1 VNIEIRNKTKEER
14 HSSMLISK
22 HAIRK
27 ITCPTLSKHH
37 KEVWV
42 QRSKCLRVRLECSL
56 QNPIHCCIVIII
68 PLSPFLLVSAKPQK
82 RTDPE
87 IDSVLI

>member
-1 VNIEIRNKTKEER
+1 MIRAFCER
-14 HSSMLISK
+14 AETESAMLISK
-22 HAIRK
+22 HAIRR
-27 ITCPTLSKHH
+27 ITCTTLSKRH

-42 QRSKCLRVRLECSL
+42 QRSKGLRVRLECSL
-56 QNPIHCCIVIII
+56 HNPIHCCIVIII
-68 PLSPFLLVSAKPQK
+68 PLSLFLLVSAKPQK